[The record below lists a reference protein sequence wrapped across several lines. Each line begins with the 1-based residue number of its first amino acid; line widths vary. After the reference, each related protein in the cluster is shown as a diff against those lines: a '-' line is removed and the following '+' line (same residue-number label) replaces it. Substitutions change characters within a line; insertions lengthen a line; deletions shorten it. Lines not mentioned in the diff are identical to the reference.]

1 MKKLKLF
8 TVVLAA
14 VLLMPVASHA
24 ADQFGVDP
32 TASPSGYVH
41 ANVVTQN
48 LVSVPFLVL
57 GSSTTN
63 LPVTMARLV
72 PVPTTGFGWYLRT
85 GGTNAADTTNLTVT
99 LEGVIRP
106 TSSTTQ
112 VVDNATIVVKT
123 PAVASALPTGYDYLT
138 NFTPYITSGT
148 ELLRCDAVRIRSI
161 QNTNLNSIWISNM
174 FQIRN
179 SP

>member
-1 MKKLKLF
+1 M
-8 TVVLAA
+8 VVAAA
-14 VLLMPVASHA
+14 VLLMPVAQA

-32 TASPSGYVH
+32 TASPSGYIH

-48 LVSVPFLVL
+48 LVSVPFLVP
-57 GSSTTN
+57 GSFTTN
-63 LPVTMARLV
+63 LPVTFARLV
-72 PVPTTGFGWYLRT
+72 PVPSSGFGWYLRT
-85 GGTNAADTTNLTVT
+85 GGTNAASTTNLTIT

-112 VVDNATIVVKT
+112 VVDNATIVVST
-123 PAVASALPTGYDYLT
+123 PAVATALPTGYDYLT
-138 NFTPYITSGT
+138 NFSPNLLVGT
-148 ELLRCDAVRIRSI
+148 ELTRVDAVRIRSI
-161 QNTNLNSIWISNM
+161 QNTNLASIWISNM